1 MIAGMPPGTGV
12 HSDGAILDGVLERIT
27 FANPETGYTIARID
41 PGRGGPD
48 MITAVGPLLG
58 AQVGESLRMRGRWTS
73 HPKYGKQFEV
83 HSYTTVLP
91 ATAAGIQRYLG
102 SGLIKGIGP
111 VMAERMVNRF
121 GVDIMHIIEDSP
133 GRLIEVE
140 GLGPKRTAMI
150 TAAWAEQKAIKEVM
164 IFLQGVGVS
173 TSLAVRIYKK
183 YGDASISVVRAEP
196 YRLASDVWGIGFK
209 TADTIAA
216 AVGIARDSPERI
228 KAGLAYTLSE
238 AADDGHCYLPA
249 PNLIA
254 DAAKILDVPAELITP
269 CLDELAAAEGVV
281 REAVPASAGTDP
293 QVPAV
298 YLPPFYQAERS
309 LASSLLRLLAARED
323 RLAAF
328 TSVDWDKVLGWLRG
342 RTGSSLAPEQEEA
355 VRLALTSRIAVLTG
369 GPGCGKSFTVRSVVE
384 LARAKGARII
394 LAAPTGRAAKRLAEL
409 TGHEAATI
417 HRLLQLR
424 PGGEPSFDAATPLDA
439 DLVVVDETSMVDVIL
454 ANKLVKA
461 VPPGAHLLLVGDVDQ
476 LPSVGAGE
484 VLRDLLS
491 AGSLPVV
498 RLRRIFRQAQQ
509 SGIVINAHRIN
520 DGQPPGLTG
529 FADFF
534 WFSCEEAEQ
543 TAELVVDIVARRIP
557 ARFGLDP
564 RRDVQVLCPMHRGP
578 TGAGNLNT
586 LLQEALTPFREGQQ
600 ERRYGGRVFRIG
612 DKVTQ
617 LRNNYEKGAA
627 GVFNGT
633 VGVVT
638 GMSLDDHTL
647 TVLTDEDEKVD
658 YGFDELDELAHAYAV
673 TIHRSQ
679 GSEYPAVV
687 IPLTMGSWMMLQR
700 NLLYTGVTRARKLVV
715 LAGSRRALA
724 VAVRTR
730 GAGRRHTSLGYR
742 LRLHRAQPEQQ
753 AGRRDGRGTGHEQR
767 DASCGRGDRLQDPG
781 PVDAADGPEQL
792 PLGHRLARTDGRLP
806 PALVLTAQPQ
816 EAAKMSRRPV
826 RAGARGRVVGHA
838 ERREDPVEPADVR
851 VDGGPFDEAAAA
863 GFGDDGRDAGGGRSR
878 AGGAADRTVR
888 TRFLADD
895 VAEPVRGGQL
905 AGPGLGRARVVERER
920 LKRLDHVA
928 GVHVDQRI
936 GARDELRECRVRQPV
951 GESPRRVARE
961 APVEVLAVVGHD
973 ERAAGAERGQ
983 VQHRH
988 RDNPAAQFPFLE
1000 APGPLA
1006 DAGSRRVLRAVHS
1019 GQDGEPRAV
1028 AGAGQLDDGYLQAGQ
1043 RERVTARGRG
1053 HASVLHG

>member
-1 MIAGMPPGTGV
+1 MPATVAVQGG
-12 HSDGAILDGVLERIT
+12 GAVMDGVLERVT
-27 FANPETGYTIARID
+27 FANPETGYTIARIA
-41 PGRGGPD
+41 PERGSGAGAELV
-48 MITAVGPLLG
+48 TAVGPLLG
-58 AQVGESLRMRGRWTS
+58 AQVGEFLRLRGRWSS
-73 HPKYGKQFEV
+73 HPRYGRQFEV
-83 HSYTTVLP
+83 HSFSTVLP
-91 ATAAGIQRYLG
+91 ATAAGLQRYLG

-111 VMAERMVNRF
+111 VMAERMVAHF
-121 GVDIMHIIEDSP
+121 GVDIMHVIEEAP
-133 GRLIEVE
+133 GRLIEVD

-150 TAAWAEQKAIKEVM
+150 AAAWAEQKAIKEVM

-183 YGDASISVVRAEP
+183 YGDASVSVVRSEP
-196 YRLASDVWGIGFK
+196 YRLAADVWGIGFK

-216 AVGIARDSPERI
+216 AIGIAPDSPERI

-254 DAAKILDVPAELITP
+254 DAAKILDVPAELVAP

-281 REAVPASAGTDP
+281 REAVPASALSVQAETAP

-309 LASSLLRLLAARED
+309 LAQALLRLLAARGD

-328 TSVDWDKVLGWLRG
+328 AAVDWDKALGWLRG
-342 RTGSSLAPEQEEA
+342 RTGSHLATEQADA
-355 VRLALTSRIAVLTG
+355 VRLALTSKVAVLTG

-384 LARAKGARII
+384 LARAKGAKIV

-424 PGGEPSFDAATPLDA
+424 PGGEPSFDAASPLDA

-484 VLRDLLS
+484 VLADLLA

-498 RLRRIFRQAQQ
+498 RLIKIFRQAQQ
-509 SGIVINAHRIN
+509 SGIVVNAHRIN
-520 DGQPPGLTG
+520 AGQIPALSG
-529 FADFF
+529 FGDFF
-534 WFSCEEAEQ
+534 WFGCEDTEQ

-557 ARFGLDP
+557 ARFSLDP

-578 TGAGNLNT
+578 AGAGNLNL
-586 LLQEALTPFREGQQ
+586 LLQEALTPFAEGRP

-617 LRNNYEKGAA
+617 LRNNYDKGAA
-627 GVFNGT
+627 GIFNGT

-638 GMSLDDHTL
+638 GMSLEEHTL
-647 TVLTDEDEKVD
+647 TVRTDEDESVD

-687 IPLTMGSWMMLQR
+687 IPLTTSSWMMLQR
-700 NLLYTGVTRARKLVV
+700 NLLYTGVTRAKKLVV

-724 VAVRTR
+724 AAVRTR
-730 GAGRRHTSLGYR
+730 GAGRRHTALAH
-742 LRLHRAQPEQQ
+742 RLH
-753 AGRRDGRGTGHEQR
+753 
-767 DASCGRGDRLQDPG
+767 PG
-781 PVDAADGPEQL
+781 
-792 PLGHRLARTDGRLP
+792 
-806 PALVLTAQPQ
+806 
-816 EAAKMSRRPV
+816 
-826 RAGARGRVVGHA
+826 
-838 ERREDPVEPADVR
+838 
-851 VDGGPFDEAAAA
+851 
-863 GFGDDGRDAGGGRSR
+863 
-878 AGGAADRTVR
+878 
-888 TRFLADD
+888 
-895 VAEPVRGGQL
+895 
-905 AGPGLGRARVVERER
+905 
-920 LKRLDHVA
+920 
-928 GVHVDQRI
+928 
-936 GARDELRECRVRQPV
+936 RQPI
-951 GESPRRVARE
+951 A
-961 APVEVLAVVGHD
+961 
-973 ERAAGAERGQ
+973 
-983 VQHRH
+983 
-988 RDNPAAQFPFLE
+988 FL
-1000 APGPLA
+1000 G
-1006 DAGSRRVLRAVHS
+1006 
-1019 GQDGEPRAV
+1019 
-1028 AGAGQLDDGYLQAGQ
+1028 
-1043 RERVTARGRG
+1043 
-1053 HASVLHG
+1053 